1 MSQTDSSRP
10 LQRTGAGRR
19 WIFRLVAILGSLALA
34 VAVGELVCRLAYK
47 PRVPIRFQQGASVF
61 EEDGIGKFFEKM
73 EPDPELFWRFA
84 PDQTITPSGKRTWR
98 IISNHQ
104 RLREDHEIPLRKPDN
119 EIRVLCLG
127 DSCTFGFGLPIHE
140 TFVDQVEQ
148 QLQTLFPEKSVEAIN
163 AGVPGYTIFQGIRGL
178 VRDGLN
184 FDPDLV
190 LVCFGNNE
198 RAMWDNLSDFEHL
211 RYLTSI
217 RPPSPFTESRLC
229 QFTWS
234 KFRRRPQNLIARP
247 RLNAEEFRHIL
258 GQVKAVTD
266 NQDIGLMYISW
277 IWRVQAL
284 RQGSVRSSPTQRE
297 LLEFCRT
304 ESVPIIN
311 LMGLMR
317 ELCREHPMNEVY
329 LDELHPTGLANA
341 RIAEQLAPAI
351 ASWYEDRK
359 RTGKSRSS
367 SPR

>member
-247 RLNAEEFRHIL
+247 RLNA
-258 GQVKAVTD
+258 VTFSRA
-266 NQDIGLMYISW
+266 QLTGGE
-277 IWRVQAL
+277 A
-284 RQGSVRSSPTQRE
+284 SVSSPLY
-297 LLEFCRT
+297 LL
-304 ESVPIIN
+304 
-311 LMGLMR
+311 
-317 ELCREHPMNEVY
+317 
-329 LDELHPTGLANA
+329 
-341 RIAEQLAPAI
+341 Q
-351 ASWYEDRK
+351 
-359 RTGKSRSS
+359 
-367 SPR
+367 

>member
-1 MSQTDSSRP
+1 MSQKDSSKP
-10 LQRTGAGRR
+10 QQRTAQGRR
-19 WIFRLVAILGSLALA
+19 WMFRLVAVLGSLSLA
-34 VAVGELVCRLAYK
+34 VAVGEVACRLAYK
-47 PRVPIRFQQGASVF
+47 PTVPIRFQQGASVF
-61 EEDGIGKFFEKM
+61 KEDGIGKFFEKM

-98 IISNHQ
+98 VISNHQ

-140 TFVDQVEQ
+140 TFVDQVEEE
-148 QLQTLFPEKSVEAIN
+148 LHTLLPEKSVEAIN
-163 AGVPGYTIFQGIRGL
+163 AGVPGYTIFQGIRSL
-178 VRDGLN
+178 VRDGISY
-184 FDPDLV
+184 DPDLV

-198 RAMWDNLSDFEHL
+198 RSMWDNLSDFEHL

-234 KFRRRPQNLIARP
+234 KLRRRPQNLIARP
-247 RLNAEEFRHIL
+247 RLSAEEFRQVL
-258 GQVKAVTD
+258 RQVKAVTD
-266 NQDIGLMYISW
+266 NQDIGLICMAW

-284 RQGSVRSSPTQRE
+284 RQGPIKSSPTQRT
-297 LLEFCRT
+297 LLEFCET
-304 ESVPIIN
+304 ESVPIVN

-317 ELCREHPMNEVY
+317 KLCKEHSVNEVY

-351 ASWYEDRK
+351 ASWYENHK
-359 RTGKSRSS
+359 RTGRSRLP